1 MTSHLF
7 FSEVNKF
14 DVKIDVILNGLEKYV
29 TYFLNK
35 NLVFIDSIQFK
46 NSSLKKLVQNLW
58 DDDFKYLTK
67 ELGSKNLEFL
77 KQKAAYPYEY
87 MKSLKDL
94 AKTKYLI
101 NVFYSSVKDGTTGD
115 NGEKL
120 DCHMSDKDYLR
131 CKKNWNEFKM
141 ENMGDYHYLK
151 KKMFRYQPMFL
162 KSLLILA

>member
-1 MTSHLF
+1 M
-7 FSEVNKF
+7 
-14 DVKIDVILNGLEKYV
+14 
-29 TYFLNK
+29 
-35 NLVFIDSIQFK
+35 
-46 NSSLKKLVQNLW
+46 
-58 DDDFKYLTK
+58 TK

-94 AKTKYLI
+94 AKTKYVI

-131 CKKNWNEFKM
+131 SKKNWNEFKM
-141 ENMGDYHYLK
+141 KNMDDYHYLK
-151 KKMFRYQPMFL
+151 KRMFRYQPMFL